1 MIYVYTI
8 LSQDNNQILFKDI
21 VRLMVINRHQEN
33 KNCTDNV
40 FDIL

>member
-1 MIYVYTI
+1 MIYFYII
-8 LSQDNNQILFKDI
+8 LSLDGNEILK
-21 VRLMVINRHQEN
+21 VINRHQEN